1 MTTAYAQGVRV
12 PGGAAFLFSTFCP
25 VLCQYLYVVCRGCW
39 GQLYVIDEGTFDVF
53 IKKADVETKV
63 GEMVYTVQGVPTNVN
78 TQKLPACKLACDV
91 AKCLQS
97 TQLCFPS

>member
-1 MTTAYAQGVRV
+1 MQ
-12 PGGAAFLFSTFCP
+12 LFFFQRSALFCANI
-25 VLCQYLYVVCRGCW
+25 CTSCAGDA
-39 GQLYVIDEGTFDVF
+39 GDNFYVIDEGTFDVF